1 MPAFSVASQMI
12 MSYNPDLV
20 AMLCHV
26 PNALAEKYTADAW
39 VEAVMKISGGEIIET
54 KEVDDGK

>member
-1 MPAFSVASQMI
+1 MI